1 MLSDKFVFNKIV
13 QNGETGRKNENMKAR
28 QNSSNKTIQ
37 RRNLKQAYS
46 LLVLF
51 SRFKQN
57 TVSTSEPV
65 IATTHR
71 VSFHHTDSE
80 LKSGKES
87 QIKKPTKMG
96 SDNGHTP
103 IWNRSI
109 T

>member
-13 QNGETGRKNENMKAR
+13 QNGETGNDTAKK
-28 QNSSNKTIQ
+28 SKTG
-37 RRNLKQAYS
+37 
-46 LLVLF
+46 VLF
-51 SRFKQN
+51 TSIILRFKQN
-57 TVSTSEPV
+57 TVSKSEPD

-71 VSFHHTDSE
+71 VSFHHTDIE
-80 LKSGKES
+80 LKSEKQS